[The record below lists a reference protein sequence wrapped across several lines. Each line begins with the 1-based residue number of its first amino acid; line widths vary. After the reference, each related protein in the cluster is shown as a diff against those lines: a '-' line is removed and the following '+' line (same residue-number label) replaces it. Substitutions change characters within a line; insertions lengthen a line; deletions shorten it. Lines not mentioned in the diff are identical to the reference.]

1 MYRKDVVKT
10 RASLSEDESKR
21 DEADKGCPDKGR
33 GSDAKTLLAESRV
46 SAVKVTKE
54 TLDSETREFAS
65 VSILAK
71 GLTEGVKKP
80 RIVENREPLCVT
92 PSDLYSVHA
101 RDRIARLLDGWLARR
116 QATPFELLHR
126 PDLVEELDA
135 SYNELQHA
143 VQKIAVPEAQAR
155 GISVHELMR
164 SFQGLIER
172 AIARVLKDARR
183 GAFPDF
189 ERESFAA
196 AAERLAGGPD
206 GAYLLGAGVAAQLAA
221 SRAWP
226 DKVSRLLDLADAAPK
241 SAAARKLAF
250 EVLEQPLAEILES
263 RAGVA
268 DLLGSDLDL
277 GGRLAAMTRLA
288 ASETVTGL
296 IRVEPAVAHTMPP
309 LKGAALRLADW
320 LEKPHFASARS
331 AVGRRILAELMGPR
345 RLRPGDPAG
354 EIDLLRGLAMALT
367 AAASQLLPSDNVEE
381 AFIARSRMLVTSEF
395 VVALLGHDGSA
406 RREAEQLIWLAEN
419 VIGGAN
425 KRQAARYLST
435 HLASLRFETELLNG
449 PETPS
454 AKLTALAVLQRD
466 AGRTGLA
473 PEDLAP
479 IHARLGEVGG
489 LIEAD
494 AKLSAALMMAPAP
507 LVNRLM
513 LLLKL
518 AVGEA
523 APLGPAADRARGA
536 AMKLL
541 RSEAARTELAAQPE
555 QLAQVRDLIQAAGL
569 AA

>member
-1 MYRKDVVKT
+1 MDRLQIHYELYVRRTPTAPWTLDMAT
-10 RASLSEDESKR
+10 ESRAQALETAE
-21 DEADKGCPDKGR
+21 
-33 GSDAKTLLAESRV
+33 TLLAESRV
-46 SAVKVTKE
+46 AAVKVTKE
-54 TLDSETREFAS
+54 TLNPETREFAS

-71 GLTEGVKKP
+71 GLTEGVKK
-80 RIVENREPLCVT
+80 RKIVENREPLCVT

-101 RDRIARLLDGWLARR
+101 RDRIGRLLDGWLARR
-116 QATPFELLHR
+116 QVTPFELLHR
-126 PDLVEELDA
+126 PDLVEALDA
-135 SYNELQHA
+135 SNNELQHA

-155 GISVHELMR
+155 GLSVHELIR
-164 SFQGLIER
+164 SFQALIER
-172 AIARVLKDARR
+172 AILRVLKDGRR
-183 GAFPDF
+183 GAFPDLG
-189 ERESFAA
+189 REGFAA
-196 AAERLAGGPD
+196 AAERLAGAPD
-206 GAYLLGAGVAAQLAA
+206 GAYLLGAGVASQLAA

-226 DKVSRLLDLADAAPK
+226 DKVSRLLDMADAAPTTP
-241 SAAARKLAF
+241 AARKLAF

-268 DLLGSDLDL
+268 DLLGPDLDL

-288 ASETVTGL
+288 ASEVVTGL
-296 IRVEPAVAHTMPP
+296 IRVEPAVAHSMPP
-309 LKGAALRLADW
+309 LQGAALRLADW

-345 RLRPGDPAG
+345 RLRPSDPAG
-354 EIDLLRGLAMALT
+354 EIELLRGLAMALT
-367 AAASQLLPSDNVEE
+367 AAANKLLPSDNVEE

-406 RREAEQLIWLAEN
+406 AKEAAQLIWLAEN

-425 KRQAARYLST
+425 KRQAGRYLST

-454 AKLTALAVLQRD
+454 IKLAALAALQRD

-479 IHARLGEVGG
+479 IHARLGEMGG
-489 LIEAD
+489 LVEAG
-494 AKLSAALMMAPAP
+494 AKLSAALAVAPAP

-541 RSEAARTELAAQPE
+541 RSEAARTELAARPE
-555 QLAQVRDLIQAAGL
+555 QLAQVRELIQAAGI

>member
-1 MYRKDVVKT
+1 MDRLQVHYELYVRRT
-10 RASLSEDESKR
+10 PSAPWSLDMATESR
-21 DEADKGCPDKGR
+21 SQAIETAE
-33 GSDAKTLLAESRV
+33 TLLAESRV

-92 PSDLYSVHA
+92 PSDLYNVHA
-101 RDRIARLLDGWLARR
+101 RDRIGRLLDGWLARR

-155 GISVHELMR
+155 GISVHELIR

-172 AIARVLKDARR
+172 AISRVLKDARR
-183 GAFPDF
+183 GAFPDL

-196 AAERLAGGPD
+196 VAERLAGAPD

-221 SRAWP
+221 SHAWP

-241 SAAARKLAF
+241 SAGARKLAF

-395 VVALLGHDGSA
+395 VVALLGHDSSA

-449 PETPS
+449 SETPS

-494 AKLSAALMMAPAP
+494 AKLAAALVTAPAP

-541 RSEAARTELAAQPE
+541 RSEAARTELAARPE